1 MALITRFDDLLGL
14 VLIDLFSYLSSIDI
28 LWVFTDLNHRLTM
41 LIIEHE
47 LFYHINL
54 SLAHYH
60 QFNRILR
67 FLSLNDIQSPSIE
80 SDGSPFQLTRWPYL
94 SHLKTLRIIGV
105 YNHDDIL
112 LFLLLHATTLTH
124 SSRYQIK

>member
-1 MALITRFDDLLGL
+1 MALITRFDDLLDL
-14 VLIDLFSYLSSIDI
+14 VLIKLFSYLSSIDI

-47 LFYHINL
+47 FFYHINL

-67 FLSLNDIQSPSIE
+67 FLPLNDIQSLSIE
-80 SDGSPFQLTRWPYL
+80 SDASPFQLTRWCYL
-94 SHLKTLRIIGV
+94 SHLKTLHIIGV
-105 YNHDDIL
+105 CNRDDLL
-112 LFLLLHATTLTH
+112 LFLLVHATTLTH
-124 SSRYQIK
+124 SSHYQIK